1 MDSVTEIRNVN
12 EAVNP
17 DVHRSVN
24 SFIKKMA
31 NKYNYPLQSA
41 VYAIMSV
48 LRSQKY
54 KGLSETNNL
63 EESDIAKADYSAWND
78 KQLLALYKY
87 YKGLNMKKA
96 VASIGQALKKRK
108 VKTEAITEERLNE
121 GNSYYDL
128 KVQYYEIADNH
139 GHGGLLSTL
148 HDIKKK
154 ADTEEMDK
162 IGGIDAEI
170 KIWTAIHKL
179 VNKSKLGKIL

>member
-1 MDSVTEIRNVN
+1 MAKDIFDSKKWFNSMDSVTEIRTVN

-24 SFIKKMA
+24 GFIKKMA

-41 VYAIMSV
+41 VNAIMSV

-54 KGLSETNNL
+54 KVESVN
-63 EESDIAKADYSAWND
+63 EE
-78 KQLLALYKY
+78 Q
-87 YKGLNMKKA
+87 
-96 VASIGQALKKRK
+96 
-108 VKTEAITEERLNE
+108 LNE